1 MLGKILIEKKFILDI
16 KEDQNLPF
24 YHLIPQHK
32 ARSVSLLEII
42 LRNLSVID
50 DELSIHL
57 RSKTNIRVLNIL
69 RIATAEIFLDKIPT
83 HAAVDCA
90 VRLAKEE
97 KKTVRFS
104 GLVNAVCRKLVKRLE
119 DGDLLA
125 PPLLSPEFIAGLKTF
140 YDMKTIKRF
149 GLAQGTKP
157 PLDITIK
164 DKLKERS
171 YADLLNGC
179 LLPSGTIRLNYE
191 CQVTKLPGYE
201 EGDWW
206 VQDFS
211 SSMPIRLLGSISGL
225 TALDVCSAPG
235 GKTLQ
240 LAAAGARVTSVEI
253 SKKRSKK
260 LINNLLRTKLTAKV
274 IINDVNKIDLKS
286 LFDIVL
292 VDAPCSATGTI
303 RRNCDL
309 QYLEAHSRISKLVK
323 KQKELLKKAMHFV
336 KPGGRLLYCTCSLVP
351 MEGEEILTEV
361 LKFARNW
368 KQNIITGYNFGIEPE
383 WIDISGGLRLRPD
396 FWQTIGGMDGFYIA
410 MLTRKN

>member
-16 KEDQNLPF
+16 KEDWNLPF
-24 YHLIPQHK
+24 YHLAPQQK
-32 ARSVSLLEII
+32 ARSLSLLEII

-50 DELSIHL
+50 EELNIHL
-57 RSKTNIRVLNIL
+57 RSETNIRVLNIL
-69 RIATAEIFLDKIPT
+69 RIAAAEIFFDKTPI

-104 GLVNAVCRKLVKRLE
+104 GLVNAICRKLVKRLE
-119 DGDLLA
+119 DGDILA
-125 PPLLSPEFIAGLKTF
+125 TPLLSPEFIAGLKTF
-140 YDMKTIKRF
+140 YDMKTINRF
-149 GLAQGTKP
+149 GVVQGKRP

-164 DKLKERS
+164 DKSKERL
-171 YADLLNGC
+171 YADLLNGY

-211 SSMPIRLLGSISGL
+211 SSLPIRLLGSISGL
-225 TALDVCSAPG
+225 TALDVCAAPG

-260 LINNLLRTKLTAKV
+260 LIKNLSRTKLSAEV
-274 IINDVNKIDLKS
+274 IIDDANSINLNN

-309 QYLEAHSRISKLVK
+309 QYLEPHLRISKLVK
-323 KQKELLKKAMHFV
+323 KQRELLRGAMRFV
-336 KPGGRLLYCTCSLVP
+336 KPGGQLLYCTCSLIP
-351 MEGEEILTEV
+351 TEGEEILTEV

-383 WIDISGGLRLRPD
+383 WIDIYGGLRLRPD
-396 FWQTIGGMDGFYIA
+396 FWQSIGGMDGFYIA
-410 MLTRKN
+410 ILTRKN